1 MLKCAAMY
9 QAFRRYVWGN
19 VLKGS
24 RDGGACSTWSGL
36 RAGERT
42 NVAFHAFS
50 LPRFPGPELVIR
62 GVCCYILVL
71 QDDFGQSMLAK
82 IQSGA
87 VYGVDAYPVEIEV
100 NTGGGETRV
109 VIVGLPDAAVRESID
124 RVWTAMS
131 NSGFHPP
138 IGRTTI
144 NLAPADKKKEGPSFD
159 LPIALGMLAAEEEI
173 EDTALEGVCVVGELA
188 LGGEVRKVRGVLPIA
203 LMARE
208 MGCRALLVPV
218 ENAEEAAVAKGLDVY
233 PVQSLRDAADYL
245 NRELDLQKLDL
256 DTDLMFSENNPY
268 DLDFEDIKGQES
280 AKRALEVA
288 VSGGHNILLIGPPGT
303 GKSMLSKRIP
313 SILPSMTLGEAL
325 ETTKIH
331 SIAGVLEAHQ
341 PLIARRPFR
350 SPHHTVSD
358 AGLLGGGSHP
368 MPGEVSLAHHGVLF
382 LDELPE
388 FSRSVLEVMRQP
400 IEDGS
405 VAIARAAASVTF
417 PCRFM
422 LAAAMNPCPCGYY
435 TDPHQGC
442 RCTQNQIQ
450 KYRNKISGPLLDRID
465 IHVEVPT
472 LRYEEL
478 ASMEKGE
485 SSDMIRDR
493 VIETRRIQQQRF
505 EGNQR
510 VHCNAEMGAKDLRS
524 FCLLEEE
531 AEDLLKMAI
540 TELNFSARAYDRIL
554 KVSRT
559 IGDLDGS
566 DMITTSHVSEAIQY
580 RSLDRELWV

>member
-1 MLKCAAMY
+1 M
-9 QAFRRYVWGN
+9 
-19 VLKGS
+19 
-24 RDGGACSTWSGL
+24 
-36 RAGERT
+36 
-42 NVAFHAFS
+42 
-50 LPRFPGPELVIR
+50 
-62 GVCCYILVL
+62 
-71 QDDFGQSMLAK
+71 
-82 IQSGA
+82 
-87 VYGVDAYPVEIEV
+87 
-100 NTGGGETRV
+100 
-109 VIVGLPDAAVRESID
+109 
-124 RVWTAMS
+124 
-131 NSGFHPP
+131 
-138 IGRTTI
+138 
-144 NLAPADKKKEGPSFD
+144 
-159 LPIALGMLAAEEEI
+159 
-173 EDTALEGVCVVGELA
+173 
-188 LGGEVRKVRGVLPIA
+188 
-203 LMARE
+203 
-208 MGCRALLVPV
+208 
-218 ENAEEAAVAKGLDVY
+218 AKGLDVY
-233 PVQSLRDAADYL
+233 PIQSLRDAADYL

-493 VIETRRIQQQRF
+493 VIRDRARPQL
-505 EGNQR
+505 
-510 VHCNAEMGAKDLRS
+510 K
-524 FCLLEEE
+524 CLLIGLI
-531 AEDLLKMAI
+531 LL
-540 TELNFSARAYDRIL
+540 
-554 KVSRT
+554 
-559 IGDLDGS
+559 
-566 DMITTSHVSEAIQY
+566 
-580 RSLDRELWV
+580 